1 MSVLER
7 LREVFNLRAFA
18 EETEDDDDEDN
29 STSNLS
35 KPKTKNFLIPWLQ
48 TLEITS
54 AELLSPT
61 TTKITYRFPVTR
73 EYLNPMRTFHGG
85 AIAAMFD
92 VCTTWTLFPIADYGF
107 WSTMGTTRSLVCTY
121 VKPVLE
127 GEVVDVECR
136 IVHAGKRLCL
146 LTGIMKREKDGAIVA
161 TCEHNKYNIDADE
174 SKM

>member
-1 MSVLER
+1 
-7 LREVFNLRAFA
+7 
-18 EETEDDDDEDN
+18 
-29 STSNLS
+29 
-35 KPKTKNFLIPWLQ
+35 
-48 TLEITS
+48 
-54 AELLSPT
+54 
-61 TTKITYRFPVTR
+61 
-73 EYLNPMRTFHGG
+73 
-85 AIAAMFD
+85 MFD

-136 IVHAGKRLCL
+136 VSFFFCFFFFFFFSFYFSFYFVFFSCLFLAFLSAISVGMANRWYLMLTWFRTCFLGGVFKIVHAGKRLCL

>member
-1 MSVLER
+1 
-7 LREVFNLRAFA
+7 
-18 EETEDDDDEDN
+18 
-29 STSNLS
+29 
-35 KPKTKNFLIPWLQ
+35 
-48 TLEITS
+48 
-54 AELLSPT
+54 
-61 TTKITYRFPVTR
+61 
-73 EYLNPMRTFHGG
+73 
-85 AIAAMFD
+85 MFD

-136 IVHAGKRLCL
+136 VSFSFFFFFPFFLTFLSLFFFFGNVVGMANRWYLMLTWFRTCFLGGVFKIVHAGKRLCL